1 MLEQM
6 RKHMSWIMW
15 IILVLVIVS
24 FLFFGIYPSDNGRGA
39 AAMVNGEAVTAGE
52 LNRAY
57 RSMYETYRQI
67 FKDQFN
73 DAMAKGLRQQ
83 ALRDLVQNRLLVQEA
98 KRTGLR
104 VTDEEVQAAIMR
116 TPSFMNQ
123 GKFDKA
129 AYDRYL
135 DYINVK
141 PSVFEE
147 TQREYMLKQKIER
160 IIGDG
165 VDVPEEELRTE
176 YAVRNPKAKAGDLEK
191 NRESFRQTLLTEKKR
206 SAVDAYAQA
215 LFKKGKVTMNQA
227 EIDSL

>member
-6 RKHMSWIMW
+6 RKHMNWIMW

-24 FLFFGIYPSDNGRGA
+24 FLFFGIYPTDDSRGA
-39 AAMVNGEAVTAGE
+39 AATVNGDVITAGE

-57 RSMYETYRQI
+57 RNMYETYRQI

-73 DAMAKGLRQQ
+73 DQIAKGLRRQ
-83 ALRDLVQNRLLVQEA
+83 ALKDLVQTRLLVQEA
-98 KRTGLR
+98 KRNGLR

-116 TPSFMNQ
+116 TPSFSNQ

-129 AYDRYL
+129 AYERYL
-135 DYINVK
+135 DYVNVK

-160 IIGDG
+160 VIEEG
-165 VDVPEEELRTE
+165 VDVTE
-176 YAVRNPKAKAGDLEK
+176 DEIREAYAARNPKAKAGDLQK
-191 NRESFRQTLLTEKKR
+191 NKDSFKQTLLAEKRR
-206 SAVDAYAQA
+206 SAVDAYADG
-215 LFKKGKVTMNQA
+215 LSRKGKVTMNQA
-227 EIDSL
+227 ELDSF

>member
-6 RKHMSWIMW
+6 RKHMNWIMW
-15 IILVLVIVS
+15 IILILVIVS
-24 FLFFGIYPSDNGRGA
+24 FLFFGIYPSGEGRGA

-57 RSMYETYRQI
+57 RNMYEQYRQI

-83 ALRDLVQNRLLVQEA
+83 ALRELVQTRLLVQEA
-98 KRTGLR
+98 KQNGLR
-104 VTDEEVQAAIMR
+104 VTDEEVQTAIMR
-116 TPSFMNQ
+116 TPSFSNQ

-129 AYDRYL
+129 AYERYL
-135 DYINVK
+135 AYINVK

-160 IIGDG
+160 IIEEG
-165 VDVPEEELRTE
+165 VDVTEEELRAA
-176 YAVRNPKAKAGDLEK
+176 YAARNPKAKAGDLEK
-191 NRESFRQTLLTEKKR
+191 NRESFRQTLLSEKRR

-215 LFKKGKVTMNQA
+215 LYKKGKVTMNQA
-227 EIDSL
+227 EIDSY

>member
-6 RKHMSWIMW
+6 RKHMNWIMW
-15 IILVLVIVS
+15 VILILVIVS
-24 FLFFGIYPSDNGRGA
+24 FLFFGIYPSSDGRGA
-39 AAMVNGEAVTAGE
+39 AATVNGETISAGE

-57 RSMYETYRQI
+57 RNMYETYRQI

-73 DAMAKGLRQQ
+73 DSMAKGLRQQ
-83 ALRDLVQNRLLVQEA
+83 ALRDLVQTRLLVQEA
-98 KRTGLR
+98 KRTGLQ

-116 TPSFMNQ
+116 TPSFSNQ

-129 AYDRYL
+129 AYERYL
-135 DYINVK
+135 DYVNVK

-160 IIGDG
+160 IIEEG
-165 VDVPEEELRTE
+165 VDVSDDELKAA
-176 YAVRNPKAKAGDLEK
+176 YGARNPKAKAGEFEK
-191 NRESFRQTLLTEKKR
+191 NKSSFRQTMLTEKR
-206 SAVDAYAQA
+206 RAAVDAYGQV

-227 EIDSL
+227 EIDSF

>member
-1 MLEQM
+1 
-6 RKHMSWIMW
+6 MW
-15 IILVLVIVS
+15 IILILVIVS
-24 FLFFGIYPSDNGRGA
+24 FLFFGIYPSGEGRGA
-39 AAMVNGEAVTAGE
+39 AAMVNGEAVTSGE
-52 LNRAY
+52 LDRAY
-57 RSMYETYRQI
+57 RNMHEQYRQI

-83 ALRDLVQNRLLVQEA
+83 ALRDLVQTRLLVQEA

-116 TPSFMNQ
+116 TPSFSNQ

-129 AYDRYL
+129 AYERYL

-160 IIGDG
+160 IIEEG
-165 VDVPEEELRTE
+165 VDVTEQELRDA
-176 YAVRNPKAKAGDLEK
+176 YAARNPKAKAGELEK
-191 NRESFRQTLLTEKKR
+191 NRVTFRQSLLAEKKR
-206 SAVDAYAQA
+206 AAVDAYAEA
-215 LFKKGKVTMNQA
+215 LYKKGEVTMNQA
-227 EIDSL
+227 EVDSF